1 VSTPDLYVIYSGNI
15 VQADFLK
22 SVLEGEGINSILED
36 EFTGTIAPY
45 AASAGG
51 AGAVKVL
58 VALADLDLA
67 RPIVEEFLN
76 TGEE

>member
-1 VSTPDLYVIYSGNI
+1 MSSPGLYVVYSGNI

-22 SVLEGEGINSILED
+22 SVLEGEGINAILED
-36 EFTGTIAPY
+36 QFTGTIAPY

-58 VALADLDLA
+58 VALADVDQA
-67 RPIVEEFLN
+67 RPIVEYFLN
-76 TGEE
+76 TAEE